1 MTLMPKKPG
10 KPTQLIQIGAEWEDA
25 IGQAIQKPKPPEG
38 WPKPE
43 AVPQRAPL
51 NPKTGPRPKKKGGK

>member
-1 MTLMPKKPG
+1 MISHPKKNG
-10 KPTQLIQIGAEWEDA
+10 YGHDDHNLGDEWIEA
-25 IGQAIQKPKPPEG
+25 IDSALAKPKPVEG

-51 NPKTGPRPKKKGGK
+51 NPKKGPRPKKKTPK